1 MPPKAEAVTISL
13 ADAIRASV
21 PKSARPV
28 ARWWHSL
35 PPDVLEELNAV
46 RDDLRQGRLPS
57 NKSAVARAIVEHLHA
72 RGLSEV
78 RQQGVLA
85 WLNEKA

>member
-1 MPPKAEAVTISL
+1 MPKAEAVISL
-13 ADAIRASV
+13 ADAIRASI
-21 PKSARPV
+21 PTTGRPV
-28 ARWWHSL
+28 VRWWHWL

-46 RDDLRQGRLPS
+46 RDDLREGRLPN

-85 WLNEKA
+85 WLSEKA

>member
-1 MPPKAEAVTISL
+1 MPPKAEAVISL
-13 ADAIRASV
+13 ADAIRSSI
-21 PKSARPV
+21 PTTGRPV
-28 ARWWHSL
+28 SRWWHVL

-46 RDDLRQGRLPS
+46 RADLRQGRLPN

-85 WLNEKA
+85 WLSEKG

>member
-1 MPPKAEAVTISL
+1 MPKAEAVISL
-13 ADAIRASV
+13 ADAIRASI
-21 PKSARPV
+21 PTTGRPV
-28 ARWWHSL
+28 VRWWHRL
-35 PPDVLEELNAV
+35 PADVLEELNAV
-46 RDDLRQGRLPS
+46 RDDLREGRLPN

-85 WLNEKA
+85 WLSEKG

>member
-1 MPPKAEAVTISL
+1 MPKAETVKVGL
-13 ADAIRASV
+13 AEAIRASI
-21 PKSARPV
+21 PKTGRFA

-35 PPDVLEELNAV
+35 PADVIEELKAV
-46 RDDLRQGRLPS
+46 RDDLRQGRLPP

-85 WLNEKA
+85 WLNEKD

>member
-1 MPPKAEAVTISL
+1 MPPKAEAVISL
-13 ADAIRASV
+13 ADAIRASI
-21 PKSARPV
+21 PTTGRPV
-28 ARWWHSL
+28 IRWWHRL
-35 PPDVLEELNAV
+35 PPDVLGELNAV
-46 RDDLRQGRLPS
+46 RDDLREGRLPN

-85 WLNEKA
+85 WLSEKD

>member
-1 MPPKAEAVTISL
+1 MPKAEAVMVSL
-13 ADAIRASV
+13 ADAIRASI
-21 PKSARPV
+21 PKTGRPV

-35 PPDVLEELNAV
+35 PPDVLDELNAV

-78 RQQGVLA
+78 RKQGVLA
-85 WLNEKA
+85 WLSEKD

>member
-1 MPPKAEAVTISL
+1 MPKAEAVISL
-13 ADAIRASV
+13 ADAIRASI
-21 PKSARPV
+21 PTTGRPV
-28 ARWWHSL
+28 VRWWHRL
-35 PPDVLEELNAV
+35 PEDVLEELNAV
-46 RDDLRQGRLPS
+46 RDDLREGRLPN

-85 WLNEKA
+85 WLSEKG

>member
-1 MPPKAEAVTISL
+1 MPKAETVTSL
-13 ADAIRASV
+13 ADAIRASI
-21 PKSARPV
+21 PTTGRPV
-28 ARWWHSL
+28 ARWWHRL
-35 PPDVLEELNAV
+35 PADVLQELNAV
-46 RDDLRQGRLPS
+46 RDDLREGRLPG

-85 WLNEKA
+85 WLSEKG

>member
-1 MPPKAEAVTISL
+1 MPPKAEAVISL
-13 ADAIRASV
+13 ADAIRSSI
-21 PKSARPV
+21 PTTGRPV
-28 ARWWHSL
+28 SRWWHAL

-46 RDDLRQGRLPS
+46 RDDLRQGRLPN

-85 WLNEKA
+85 WLSEKA

>member
-1 MPPKAEAVTISL
+1 MPKAEAVISL
-13 ADAIRASV
+13 ADAIRASI
-21 PKSARPV
+21 PKTGRPV

-46 RDDLRQGRLPS
+46 RDDLREGRLP
-57 NKSAVARAIVEHLHA
+57 NHKSAVARAIVEHLHA

-85 WLNEKA
+85 WLSEKG

>member
-1 MPPKAEAVTISL
+1 LSPKAEAVISL
-13 ADAIRASV
+13 ADAIRSSI
-21 PKSARPV
+21 PTTGRPV
-28 ARWWHSL
+28 LRWWHAL
-35 PPDVLEELNAV
+35 TPEVLAELNAV

-78 RQQGVLA
+78 RKQGVLA
-85 WLNEKA
+85 WLSETD

>member
-1 MPPKAEAVTISL
+1 MPKAETVKMSL

-21 PKSARPV
+21 PASARKTI
-28 ARWWHSL
+28 RWWHAL

-46 RDDLRQGRLPS
+46 RDDLREGRLPP

-78 RQQGVLA
+78 RTQGVLA

>member
-1 MPPKAEAVTISL
+1 MPPKAEPVISL
-13 ADAIRASV
+13 ADAIRSSI
-21 PKSARPV
+21 PTTGRPV
-28 ARWWHSL
+28 SRWWHAL

-46 RDDLRQGRLPS
+46 RDDLRQGRLPN
-57 NKSAVARAIVEHLHA
+57 NKSAVARAIVEHLHS

-85 WLNEKA
+85 WLSEKG